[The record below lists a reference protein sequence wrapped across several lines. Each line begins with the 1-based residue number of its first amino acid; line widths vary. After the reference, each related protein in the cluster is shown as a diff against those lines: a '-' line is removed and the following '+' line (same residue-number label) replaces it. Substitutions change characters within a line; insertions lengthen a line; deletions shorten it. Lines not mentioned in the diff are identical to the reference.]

1 MMEKFFFDSF
11 FYNYI
16 SSFIFLII
24 NFFAAF
30 FLSQKNQI
38 VKTNSISLYILFTII
53 VSFYVFLINLLFLF
67 NFTEYLQKIILSL
80 TFVTLLW
87 LIISCRLKFFS
98 SLSDI
103 ITNYKLILAF
113 LFIFFLISIMPI
125 SDADSI
131 ALHLNIPGQIIN
143 YKILNNDLTKNLENI
158 LISNTESLLTLSYVF
173 KSDNF
178 GSQLNFFALLIFFL
192 TFRKNKFFFYL
203 LLCTPLIIFFISTQK
218 LQLFFGLLYLNLFIL
233 VYENKLK
240 SNFDFFLFI
249 FLLTFYS
256 SGKLT
261 YILFSIFLFS
271 IFLLKNKKSFKI
283 IFLFLLICFL
293 IHQFPILLY
302 KFILFDNPFAPL
314 LDHYFKDREILS
326 AFTHSIRAS
335 EGWLDNF
342 TLTMIFRPFIA
353 FNISILT
360 TIFGLAFI
368 FLLFDFKKI
377 RQLYFLPYLIIISM
391 LSFGQ
396 LLPRYFLEAFLLMAF
411 YANYKMIYK
420 VINICQGIL
429 VISLSII
436 FLFYSFFYLQKDSW
450 LKKDFSR
457 KFTYTYLN
465 SELLKKKKINEN
477 ILVIPFDRDSIFFD
491 KNVYSS
497 RYINVLTSYNGQYQE
512 NLKNFIKDANI
523 KFIIFDNS
531 SRVNDCI
538 VVDIFDEINF
548 KRVTRNYLINEKEY
562 NFKIGKIVK
571 NDCK

>member
-1 MMEKFFFDSF
+1 MNDNFFFDNF
-11 FYNYI
+11 FFNFI
-16 SSFIFLII
+16 PSFIFLII
-24 NFFAAF
+24 NFFASF
-30 FLSQKNQI
+30 VLSQKNYI
-38 VKTNSISLYILFTII
+38 FEIKSINPYIIFSII
-53 VSFYVFLINLLFLF
+53 ISFYVFLINLLFLF
-67 NFTEYLQKIILSL
+67 NFTEYLQSL
-80 TFVTLLW
+80 VFSLAFVTLLVST
-87 LIISCRLKFFS
+87 ISYRSKFFS
-98 SLSDI
+98 SLSEI
-103 ITNYKLILAF
+103 KNNNKLILAF

-143 YKILNNDLTKNLENI
+143 YEELNSDLKKNLENI
-158 LISNTESLLTLSYVF
+158 LISNTETLLTLSYVF

-178 GSQLNFFALLIFFL
+178 GSQLNLFALLIFFII
-192 TFRKNKFFFYL
+192 FKKNKFFFYL
-203 LLCTPLIIFFISTQK
+203 LLCSPLIIFFVSTQK

-240 SNFDFFLFI
+240 SNFDYFLFI

-261 YILFSIFLFS
+261 YILFSIFLFLF
-271 IFLLKNKKSFKI
+271 FLFKNKKNLKI
-283 IFLFLLICFL
+283 IFLFLLICFF

-302 KFILFDNPFAPL
+302 KFILFDNPFTPL
-314 LDHYFKDREILS
+314 LSYDFKDKEILS

-335 EGWLDNF
+335 EGWLGNF
-342 TLTMIFRPFIA
+342 TPEMIFRPFIV
-353 FNISILT
+353 FNISTLT

-368 FLLFDFKKI
+368 FLLFDFKRI
-377 RQLYFLPYLIIISM
+377 RQLFFLPYLIIISI
-391 LSFGQ
+391 LLLGQ

-411 YANYKMIYK
+411 YANYKMIYR
-420 VINICQGIL
+420 VINIFQGFL
-429 VISLSII
+429 VILFSVF
-436 FLFYSFFYLQKDSW
+436 FLFNSFFHLQKDSW
-450 LKKDFSR
+450 SKKDFYR

-477 ILVIPFDRDSIFFD
+477 ILVMPFDRDSIFFD

-512 NLKNFIKDANI
+512 NLKKFIKDANI

-548 KRVTRNYLINEKEY
+548 KRATRNYLINEKEY

>member
-1 MMEKFFFDSF
+1 MMEKVFFDSF

-16 SSFIFLII
+16 SSFFFLII
-24 NFFAAF
+24 NFFASY

-38 VKTNSISLYILFTII
+38 VKTNSVSIYILFSII
-53 VSFYVFLINLLFLF
+53 ISFYVFLINLLFLF
-67 NFTEYLQKIILSL
+67 NFTEYLQKIVLSL

-342 TLTMIFRPFIA
+342 TLTMIFRPFIV
-353 FNISILT
+353 FNISTLT

-450 LKKDFSR
+450 SKKDFSR

-497 RYINVLTSYNGQYQE
+497 RYINVLTSYNGKYQE
-512 NLKNFIKDANI
+512 NLNKFIKDVNI

-531 SRVNDCI
+531 SIVNDCI
-538 VVDIFDEINF
+538 VIDVFDEINF
-548 KRVTRNYLINEKEY
+548 KRATRNYLINEKES
-562 NFKIGKIVK
+562 NFKIGKIIK

>member
-1 MMEKFFFDSF
+1 
-11 FYNYI
+11 
-16 SSFIFLII
+16 
-24 NFFAAF
+24 
-30 FLSQKNQI
+30 
-38 VKTNSISLYILFTII
+38 
-53 VSFYVFLINLLFLF
+53 
-67 NFTEYLQKIILSL
+67 
-80 TFVTLLW
+80 
-87 LIISCRLKFFS
+87 
-98 SLSDI
+98 
-103 ITNYKLILAF
+103 
-113 LFIFFLISIMPI
+113 MPI

-158 LISNTESLLTLSYVF
+158 LISNTETLLTLSYVF

-178 GSQLNFFALLIFFL
+178 GSQLNFSALLIFFL
-192 TFRKNKFFFYL
+192 TSRKNKFFFYL

-240 SNFDFFLFI
+240 SNFDSFLFI

-261 YILFSIFLFS
+261 YILFSIFLFL
-271 IFLLKNKKSFKI
+271 IFLLKNKKNFKI
-283 IFLFLLICFL
+283 IFIFLLICFL

-302 KFILFDNPFAPL
+302 KFILFDNPFVPL

-326 AFTHSIRAS
+326 AFTYSIRAS
-335 EGWLDNF
+335 EGWLGNF
-342 TLTMIFRPFIA
+342 TFSMIFRPFID
-353 FNISILT
+353 FNISKLT

-368 FLLFDFKKI
+368 FLLFDFTRI

-391 LSFGQ
+391 ISLGQ
-396 LLPRYFLEAFLLMAF
+396 LLPRYFLEAFLLIAF

-465 SELLKKKKINEN
+465 SELLKRKKIDEN
-477 ILVIPFDRDSIFFD
+477 ILVMPFDRDSIFFD

-497 RYINVLTSYNGQYQE
+497 RYINVLTSYNGKYQE
-512 NLKNFIKDANI
+512 NLNKFIKDVNI

-531 SRVNDCI
+531 SIVNDCI
-538 VVDIFDEINF
+538 VIDVFDEINF
-548 KRVTRNYLINEKEY
+548 RKTTRNYLINEKES
-562 NFKIGKIVK
+562 NFKIGKIIK

>member
-1 MMEKFFFDSF
+1 MEKVFFDSF

-16 SSFIFLII
+16 SSFFFLII
-24 NFFAAF
+24 NFFASY

-38 VKTNSISLYILFTII
+38 VKTNSVSIYILFSII
-53 VSFYVFLINLLFLF
+53 ISFYVFLINLLFLF
-67 NFTEYLQKIILSL
+67 NFTEYLQKIVLSL

-342 TLTMIFRPFIA
+342 TLTMIFRPFIV
-353 FNISILT
+353 FNISTLT

-450 LKKDFSR
+450 SKKDFSR

-497 RYINVLTSYNGQYQE
+497 RYINVLTSYNGKYQE
-512 NLKNFIKDANI
+512 NLNKFIKDVNI

-531 SRVNDCI
+531 SIVNDCI
-538 VVDIFDEINF
+538 VIDVFDEINF
-548 KRVTRNYLINEKEY
+548 KRATRNYLINEKES
-562 NFKIGKIVK
+562 NFKIGKIIK

>member
-1 MMEKFFFDSF
+1 MEKFFFDSF
-11 FYNYI
+11 FYNCI
-16 SSFIFLII
+16 SSFFFLII
-24 NFFAAF
+24 NFFAAY

-103 ITNYKLILAF
+103 IINYKLILAF

-192 TFRKNKFFFYL
+192 TFRKNKLFFYL

-283 IFLFLLICFL
+283 IFLFLLICLL

-314 LDHYFKDREILS
+314 LDHYFKDREILY
-326 AFTHSIRAS
+326 AFTHSIRTS
-335 EGWLDNF
+335 EGWLGNF
-342 TLTMIFRPFIA
+342 TLTMIFRPFIV
-353 FNISILT
+353 FNISTLT

-450 LKKDFSR
+450 SKKDFSR

-497 RYINVLTSYNGQYQE
+497 RYINVLTSYNGKYQE
-512 NLKNFIKDANI
+512 NLNKFIKDVNI

-531 SRVNDCI
+531 SIVNECI
-538 VVDIFDEINF
+538 VIDVFDEINF
-548 KRVTRNYLINEKEY
+548 KKATRNYLINEKES
-562 NFKIGKIVK
+562 NFKIGKIIK

>member
-11 FYNYI
+11 FYNFI
-16 SSFIFLII
+16 SSFIFLTI
-24 NFFAAF
+24 NLFAAF

-38 VKTNSISLYILFTII
+38 VKTNSISLYILFSII
-53 VSFYVFLINLLFLF
+53 ISFYVFLINLLFLF
-67 NFTEYLQKIILSL
+67 NFTEYLQKIVLSL
-80 TFVTLLW
+80 TFVTFLW

-178 GSQLNFFALLIFFL
+178 GSQLNFFSLLIFFF

-240 SNFDFFLFI
+240 SNFDLFLFI

-261 YILFSIFLFS
+261 YILFSFFLFLF
-271 IFLLKNKKSFKI
+271 FLLKNKKNLKI
-283 IFLFLLICFL
+283 IFLFLLISFL

-302 KFILFDNPFAPL
+302 KFILFDNPFVPL

-335 EGWLDNF
+335 EGWLGNF
-342 TLTMIFRPFIA
+342 TLSMIFRPFIV
-353 FNISILT
+353 FNISTLT

-368 FLLFDFKKI
+368 FLLFDFKRI

-396 LLPRYFLEAFLLMAF
+396 LLPRYFLEAFLLIAF

-420 VINICQGIL
+420 LINICQGIL
-429 VISLSII
+429 VVLLSII

-450 LKKDFSR
+450 IKKDFSR

-477 ILVIPFDRDSIFFD
+477 ILVMPFDRDSIFFD

-497 RYINVLTSYNGQYQE
+497 RYINVLTSYNGKYQE
-512 NLKNFIKDANI
+512 NLNKFIKDVNI

-531 SRVNDCI
+531 SIINDCI
-538 VVDIFDEINF
+538 VIDVFDEINF
-548 KRVTRNYLINEKEY
+548 KRAARNYLINEKES
-562 NFKIGKIVK
+562 NFKIGKIIK